1 MKCNTVLLLAAFLLS
16 GCSGLGGG
24 PGSGDQE
31 VRGGNGGTEDGPG
44 STVNVSL
51 LPEGGAIAVNDEI
64 SFEIEPGTVSSAVEI
79 TLLPLSESVPEIL
92 AQSQWNDFVL
102 LGGFKVDAA
111 GIELDKPI
119 EVIMSLAEIPNFP
132 GYPVV
137 LKVDPGQA
145 TYSVAAS
152 EIEYDPDAGQIRFT
166 LDSFSE
172 VSVAWK
178 ENAREASECDL
189 PETACRCGWIKVT
202 TEASDYMSNTCQVE
216 SQDIEIQFMS
226 CPGQPIE
233 TDHMAEVLGCDW
245 YGTFD
250 YYLLAYDG
258 GQLEAEWHFL
268 MDVFFT
274 LGENSIYGAGEGTT
288 DIEVGGWDMDMEGC
302 VFVKDEP
309 NFDVIVTGTWDAD
322 TLHINLL
329 PGVDMDGAQFGWDCG
344 VMTEL
349 LIVNYGTELRNNFMQ
364 RTWDIPHQPVAGH
377 KEVLWSY
384 EQDELALLVDLV
396 PGE

>member
-1 MKCNTVLLLAAFLLS
+1 MKNIAVLLLTGFLLS
-16 GCSGLGGG
+16 GCGGLGGG
-24 PGSGDQE
+24 SGSGDQDG
-31 VRGGNGGTEDGPG
+31 GGNNGSGGDDLV
-44 STVNVSL
+44 STATVSL
-51 LPEGGAIAVNDEI
+51 LPEGGAITVNDEI
-64 SFEIEPGTVSSAVEI
+64 SFEIEPGTVSSAVGI

-92 AQSQWNDFVL
+92 AQSPWNDFML

-119 EVIMSLAEIPNFP
+119 EVTMNLAEIPNSP

-137 LKVDPGQA
+137 LKVDPGLE

-152 EIEYDPDAGQIRFT
+152 EIEYDPDAGQVRFT

-172 VSVAWK
+172 VSVVWK
-178 ENAREASECDL
+178 ENAREVSECDL

-202 TEASDYMSNTCQVE
+202 TDASDYMTNTCQVV

-250 YYLLAYDG
+250 YYLFAYDG
-258 GQLEAEWHFL
+258 GQLDSEWHFL

-274 LGENSIYGAGEGTT
+274 LGEDGIYGQGKGTT
-288 DIEVGGWDMDMEGC
+288 DIDVYGDWDMEGC
-302 VFVKDEP
+302 VWVKDEP
-309 NFDVIVTGTWDAD
+309 NFDVIVTGTWDVD
-322 TLHINLL
+322 TFHINLL
-329 PGVDMDGAQFGWDCG
+329 PGVGMDGAQFGWDCG

-364 RTWDIPHQPVAGH
+364 HTWDIPHQPVVGH

-384 EQDELALLVDLV
+384 GQDELALRVDLV